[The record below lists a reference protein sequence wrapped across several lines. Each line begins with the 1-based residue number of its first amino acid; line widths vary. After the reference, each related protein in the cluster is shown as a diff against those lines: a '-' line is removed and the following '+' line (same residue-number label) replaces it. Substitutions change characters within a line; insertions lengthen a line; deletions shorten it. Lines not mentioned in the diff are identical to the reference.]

1 MLMRSHT
8 LWKLQIGGVHFW
20 DTVVGIQTAYLSTK
34 DCAVMLDEDICER
47 IVIMLYQLAGVE
59 YHTH

>member
-8 LWKLQIGGVHFW
+8 LWKLQIGGEHFW

-47 IVIMLYQLAGVE
+47 IVIML
-59 YHTH
+59 T